1 MDEVAMRSSAAF
13 AAAPADALVAKVRG
27 EVPCLL
33 VKPLT
38 FMNLSGEAVGALVR
52 YYRIEV
58 PDIFVVADDVNL
70 PLGRLRAR
78 PGGSAGGHNGFKSV
92 AQHLGTEAFA
102 RLRIGVGRGEGRKD
116 DLVDHVLGRFD
127 PDEQATID
135 EAVTRAA
142 DAVMV
147 FATEGIA
154 SVMNRFNADPAGP
167 GEKLPDEDSGSA

>member
-1 MDEVAMRSSAAF
+1 VDEVARRGGVTFES
-13 AAAPADALVAKVRG
+13 APADALVAKMRG
-27 EVPCLL
+27 DTPCLL
-33 VKPLT
+33 AKPLT
-38 FMNLSGEAVGALVR
+38 FMNLSGEAVGALAR
-52 YYRIEV
+52 YYRIEA

-102 RLRIGVGRGEGRKD
+102 RLRIGVGRGEGRSN

-127 PDEQATID
+127 PDEQPTID

-142 DAVMV
+142 DAVTV
-147 FATEGIA
+147 FVTDGIG
-154 SVMNRFNADPAGP
+154 SVMNRFNADSAGP
-167 GEKLPDEDSGSA
+167 GEKLPEDSGSA